1 MDVVFTVAGDPV
13 SKGRPRVTR
22 YGRAYTPKRT
32 VEAEEVIRQA
42 ARDACT
48 EPFSTAVAVD
58 VVFYCATKRRT
69 DGDNLL
75 KLVLDAM
82 NEVVFTD
89 DYLVEDVHYRV
100 HRKLDGE
107 EPRTEVCVF
116 PLEDLA

>member
-1 MDVVFTVAGDPV
+1 MDVVFTVPGDPV
-13 SKGRPRVTR
+13 SKGRPRVTK

-32 VEAEEVIRQA
+32 QEAEELVKLA
-42 ARDACT
+42 AREACA
-48 EPFSTAVAVD
+48 EPFEVPVAVD
-58 VVFYCATKRRT
+58 VVFYCKTMRRT

-82 NEVVFTD
+82 NEIVFTD

-100 HRKLDGE
+100 YRKAEGE

-116 PLEDLA
+116 PLDDLP